1 LASRNLCANDPER
14 AARWNTSAAPELMGI
29 RRPSMNCPFCRKD
42 LDPSQAWKATSGTFY
57 CNEYCAE
64 IDGTDMPLASSVP
77 PAEPRAPTYS

>member
-1 LASRNLCANDPER
+1 
-14 AARWNTSAAPELMGI
+14 
-29 RRPSMNCPFCRKD
+29 MNCPFCRKD